1 MDAVGGDD
9 IVAVVAQDELARRSK
24 GVVIADGK
32 DSNLPARVHDCVPC
46 DIKPTR
52 NGGNGRGAKAQR
64 PLPRSREGIV
74 ELRGSF
80 QARRIAASKGTGGL
94 YPHWTVREKGSA
106 AWSLISKTFVLLRD
120 NSPSTGL
127 SREWKI
133 VPHCTSAAA
142 LVFHVV
148 NGDRG
153 VVENALCTQCRTAPG
168 ER

>member
-1 MDAVGGDD
+1 MSSRDD
-9 IVAVVAQDELARRSK
+9 RRASSSQMERIRTCWPGFTIVYLAISSQPGMGEMVAVRKHK
-24 GVVIADGK
+24 GRCLD
-32 DSNLPARVHDCVPC
+32 R
-46 DIKPTR
+46 
-52 NGGNGRGAKAQR
+52 GRGLLKYEEVFKRA
-64 PLPRSREGIV
+64 
-74 ELRGSF
+74 ELRRPG
-80 QARRIAASKGTGGL
+80 GTGGL
-94 YPHWTVREKGSA
+94 CPHWTVREKGSA